1 MENEYDLLKRHLR
14 GTYVKREKFPL
25 YYAPPCKKAA
35 SIKSCARRLP
45 EAVVKVASYIKT
57 PAEAKNALLYIA
69 RKSEGL
75 ERDAL
80 VRNESLD
87 TLPVSEFGNE
97 IASYAFKQHRKN
109 GNQMVH
115 LIVSFPKRMNVS
127 EQDAY
132 RFMERYMEP
141 FGERGYRYLYAVHS
155 HQSATHGHVLLCLSN
170 GRERL
175 HIKKPQLIMLRQHQ
189 VKVAKEF
196 GWEMQATRFQD
207 RDFSLTGF
215 IAPTKKK
222 TLLERQVPQ
231 WCARR
236 QAEKQHPPPAVQ
248 YDIGGQA
255 QRVLSAWSKN
265 FSNPARAEQLFIE
278 MYAEKPKTA
287 LWYANH
293 RVNVF
298 GECETQ
304 PDSKLTEH
312 NLAALQKVAL
322 AEASITSHAYFH
334 PDISSRERADTL

>member
-35 SIKSCARRLP
+35 SIKSCARR
-45 EAVVKVASYIKT
+45 
-57 PAEAKNALLYIA
+57 
-69 RKSEGL
+69 
-75 ERDAL
+75 
-80 VRNESLD
+80 
-87 TLPVSEFGNE
+87 
-97 IASYAFKQHRKN
+97 
-109 GNQMVH
+109 
-115 LIVSFPKRMNVS
+115 FP
-127 EQDAY
+127 
-132 RFMERYMEP
+132 
-141 FGERGYRYLYAVHS
+141 
-155 HQSATHGHVLLCLSN
+155 
-170 GRERL
+170 
-175 HIKKPQLIMLRQHQ
+175 
-189 VKVAKEF
+189 
-196 GWEMQATRFQD
+196 D

-222 TLLERQVPQ
+222 TLLERQTPQ

-236 QAEKQHPPPAVQ
+236 QAEKQHPPLAVQ

-265 FSNPARAEQLFIE
+265 FSNPARAEQLFVE

-293 RVNVF
+293 RANVF
-298 GECETQ
+298 GECKTQ
-304 PDSKLTEH
+304 PDIKLTEH

-322 AEASITSHAYFH
+322 AEVSITSHAYFH

>member
-1 MENEYDLLKRHLR
+1 MENEYDLLKRHLC

-80 VRNESLD
+80 VCNESLD
-87 TLPVSEFGNE
+87 SLPVSEFDNE

-155 HQSATHGHVLLCLSN
+155 HQSATHGHILLKMSN
-170 GRERL
+170 WRGRLRF
-175 HIKKPQLIMLRQHQ
+175 KK
-189 VKVAKEF
+189 A
-196 GWEMQATRFQD
+196 
-207 RDFSLTGF
+207 
-215 IAPTKKK
+215 
-222 TLLERQVPQ
+222 
-231 WCARR
+231 
-236 QAEKQHPPPAVQ
+236 
-248 YDIGGQA
+248 
-255 QRVLSAWSKN
+255 
-265 FSNPARAEQLFIE
+265 
-278 MYAEKPKTA
+278 
-287 LWYANH
+287 
-293 RVNVF
+293 
-298 GECETQ
+298 
-304 PDSKLTEH
+304 
-312 NLAALQKVAL
+312 
-322 AEASITSHAYFH
+322 
-334 PDISSRERADTL
+334 

>member
-80 VRNESLD
+80 VCNESLD
-87 TLPVSEFGNE
+87 TLPVSEFDNE

-127 EQDAY
+127 EEDVY
-132 RFMERYMEP
+132 RFMEKYMEP
-141 FGERGYRYLYAVHS
+141 FGEKGYRYLYAVHS

-175 HIKKPQLIMLRQHQ
+175 RFKKPQLIMLRQHQ
-189 VKVAKEF
+189 VEVAKEF

-222 TLLERQVPQ
+222 TLLERQAPQ
-231 WCARR
+231 WYARR
-236 QAEKQHPPPAVQ
+236 QAEQKRLAMGFQSDVTALK
-248 YDIGGQA
+248 YDIGEQA
-255 QRVLSAWSKN
+255 QRVLSAWSKG
-265 FSNPARAEQLFIE
+265 FSNPARAEQLFFE

-304 PDSKLTEH
+304 PDIKLTEK
-312 NLAALQKVAL
+312 ALGR
-322 AEASITSHAYFH
+322 
-334 PDISSRERADTL
+334 ISLEKGIKLSSQLEIEQTPL